1 MNVTPLSDQRLER
14 SQTFG
19 DDVVTRPCHGSPWL
33 GNPQEGAE
41 QVLPLTGVARESSA
55 QRTRATAVMRGG
67 DTGRLTSEP
76 LETTC
81 TAFNAVKVASLLTS
95 VVVITVPNTA

>member
-1 MNVTPLSDQRLER
+1 MSPPCPTRGLSGLRLLETTWSPAHATGVCGWAPLKK
-14 SQTFG
+14 
-19 DDVVTRPCHGSPWL
+19 
-33 GNPQEGAE
+33 GAE